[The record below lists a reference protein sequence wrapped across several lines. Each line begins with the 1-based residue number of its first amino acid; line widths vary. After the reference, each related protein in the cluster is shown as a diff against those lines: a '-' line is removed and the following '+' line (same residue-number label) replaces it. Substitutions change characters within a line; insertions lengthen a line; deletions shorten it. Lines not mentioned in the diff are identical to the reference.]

1 MLTITI
7 FFRGQS
13 WEWGEKCFHIQM
25 CTYVY
30 IYMYST
36 YIYTDKENK
45 LKAPDISNIILYCV
59 VFIHTHN
66 TGMPCFIV
74 LYFIAVCR
82 YYCLFD
88 WLKVCG
94 STLCWS
100 VAAISQ
106 QHLLSMSLSQFGNF
120 CNIPNFLIIII
131 IFFLVTPK
139 QMVVIWWHHKLCPY
153 KMADLV
159 NKCVFL
165 LPCQAAILRLS
176 LSSGLLVPWDK
187 TTLGWGQ
194 LITLQW
200 PLSMQVKGRG
210 SRRSL

>member
-1 MLTITI
+1 
-7 FFRGQS
+7 
-13 WEWGEKCFHIQM
+13 
-25 CTYVY
+25 
-30 IYMYST
+30 
-36 YIYTDKENK
+36 
-45 LKAPDISNIILYCV
+45 
-59 VFIHTHN
+59 
-66 TGMPCFIV
+66 MPCFIV

-82 YYCLFD
+82 CYCLFD
-88 WLKVCG
+88 RLKVCG

-139 QMVVIWWHHKLCPY
+139 QIVVIWWHHKLCPY

-159 NKCVFL
+159 NKCVFW

-176 LSSGLLVPWDK
+176 LSSGLLVPCLRQNN
-187 TTLGWGQ
+187 LGMRPVDNPTVASKHASERKSLTSLTFSQKLEMIRLSEEGISETELEQKPGLLCQ
-194 LITLQW
+194 LFKVWTQRKSSWRKLKV
-200 PLSMQVKGRG
+200 L
-210 SRRSL
+210 L